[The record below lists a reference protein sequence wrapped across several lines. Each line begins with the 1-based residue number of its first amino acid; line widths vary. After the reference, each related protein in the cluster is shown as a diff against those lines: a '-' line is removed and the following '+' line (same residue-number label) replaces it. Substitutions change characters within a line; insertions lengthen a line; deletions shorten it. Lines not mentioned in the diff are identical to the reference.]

1 MIDGSLGIVNLLS
14 KNNNKVVKVTKG
26 VSKGTKQLM
35 QCNAK
40 ILEVMLAGFGN
51 IYETAGRTEAKV
63 DTILNFINSFVL
75 FIFFVLVAIIV
86 VLVLKLN

>member
-51 IYETAGRTEAKV
+51 IYETAGRTELRSPKQKW
-63 DTILNFINSFVL
+63 IPS
-75 FIFFVLVAIIV
+75 
-86 VLVLKLN
+86 